1 VLRDEAVTANDADDA
16 DPLVKDAAVAAAI
29 SATGSSPLIANA
41 LTLVES
47 IVALAPFCDHA
58 LTATAPPLA

>member
-29 SATGSSPLIANA
+29 SATGSSPLIAKR
-41 LTLVES
+41 
-47 IVALAPFCDHA
+47 
-58 LTATAPPLA
+58 